1 MKVDKLV
8 ASIEEIK
15 LAYTEGGVNAVSNIL
30 GRSNQLRNQKTVGA
44 VPESGNTP
52 SPRARVMS

>member
-8 ASIEEIK
+8 GSIEEIK

-52 SPRARVMS
+52 SP